1 MARVKNRKF
10 KEKLTLFVLK
20 SLLKTFFFF
29 QKFVTEIKTV
39 NYPEGQ
45 FILSMWHGQQ
55 CVVYSVKDKENFY
68 TLISASN
75 DGEIIAEAALS
86 LGVKSVRGSS
96 KRHGASAALSLIDKL
111 KEGSSIGIM
120 VDGPRGPKGKVK
132 DGIINIAK
140 LSGVPIIPVSWQS
153 RHKTFVK
160 FNSWD
165 SFQIPFGPCKTI
177 ALFGEPVY
185 IPNDA
190 TKEEMKEWC
199 IKIEE
204 AMSKVEKDLNENYNS
219 YLNQK

>member
-204 AMSKVEKDLNENYNS
+204 AMGKVEKDLNDNFS
-219 YLNQK
+219 DYLNQK

>member
-1 MARVKNRKF
+1 
-10 KEKLTLFVLK
+10 
-20 SLLKTFFFF
+20 
-29 QKFVTEIKTV
+29 
-39 NYPEGQ
+39 
-45 FILSMWHGQQ
+45 MWHGQQ

-111 KEGSSIGIM
+111 KDGSSIGIM

-132 DGIINIAK
+132 DGIVNIAK

-153 RHKTFVK
+153 RQKTFVK

-165 SFQIPFGPCKTI
+165 SFQIPFGPCKTV

-185 IPNDA
+185 IPKDA
-190 TKEEMKEWC
+190 TKEEIQDLC
-199 IKIEE
+199 VKIEE
-204 AMSKVEKDLNENYNS
+204 AMDKVEKDLNENYDAYS
-219 YLNQK
+219 KHK

>member
-55 CVVYSVKDKENFY
+55 CVVYSVKDKEKFY

-153 RHKTFVK
+153 RQKTFVK

-190 TKEEMKEWC
+190 TKEEIKEWC

>member
-10 KEKLTLFVLK
+10 KERLTLFVLK

-29 QKFVTEIKTV
+29 QKFVTTIKTV

-55 CVVYSVKDKENFY
+55 CVVYSVKDKDNFY
-68 TLISASN
+68 TLISSSN

-96 KRHGASAALSLIDKL
+96 KRHGTSAALSLIDKL
-111 KEGSSIGIM
+111 NEGSSIGIM

-132 DGIINIAK
+132 DGIVNIAK

-153 RHKTFVK
+153 RQKTFVK

-165 SFQIPFGPCKTI
+165 NFQIPFGPCKTV
-177 ALFGEPVY
+177 ALFGEPIY
-185 IPNDA
+185 IPKDA
-190 TKEEMKEWC
+190 TKEDMQEWC

-204 AMSKVEKDLNENYNS
+204 AMGKVEKDLNDNFS
-219 YLNQK
+219 AYLNQK

>member
-1 MARVKNRKF
+1 MSRVKDRKL
-10 KEKLTLFVLK
+10 KEKITLFLLK

-29 QKFVTEIKTV
+29 QKFVTTIKTV
-39 NYPEGQ
+39 NYPKGQ

-153 RHKTFVK
+153 RQKTFVK

-177 ALFGEPVY
+177 ALFGEPIYV
-185 IPNDA
+185 PKDA
-190 TKEEMKEWC
+190 TKQEMQDLC
-199 IKIEE
+199 VKIEQ
-204 AMSKVEKDLNENYNS
+204 AMDKTEKDLNENYNV

>member
-1 MARVKNRKF
+1 MAKVKNRKF
-10 KEKLTLFVLK
+10 KERLTLFILK

-29 QKFVTEIKTV
+29 QKFVTTIKTV
-39 NYPEGQ
+39 NYPDGQ

-55 CVVYSVKDKENFY
+55 CVVYSVVDKENFY

-96 KRHGASAALSLIDKL
+96 KRHGTSAALSLIDKL
-111 KEGSSIGIM
+111 KDGSSIGIM

-132 DGIINIAK
+132 DGIVNIAK

-160 FNSWD
+160 FKSWD
-165 SFQIPFGPCKTI
+165 EFQIPFGPCKTI
-177 ALFGEPVY
+177 ALFGEPIY
-185 IPNDA
+185 IPKDA
-190 TKEEMKEWC
+190 TKDEMKELC

-204 AMSKVEKDLNENYNS
+204 AMDKVEKDLNENYIAYS
-219 YLNQK
+219 KQK